1 MKVLALDISTKTGFA
16 EYDGGTLV
24 DSGTLWPDQTLQE
37 RSLKYPFNY
46 VEFCAYVAG
55 LIVNKYIAVAPDVV
69 VIEET
74 TASNNNYSQ
83 KQLEYIHAFFLT
95 TLITIYKTELPPV
108 VYYIRDGVWKDL
120 TNARQNAEEK
130 RWNAKIRYV
139 KNKTGKKR
147 AKIDGKIVRKL
158 DRKDYYIRA
167 ANERF
172 GKQLKREDENEA
184 AALLI
189 GAAYLLGAPTCDGT
203 LKGGLLPKKP
213 VKPKA
218 EEV

>member
-24 DSGTLWPDQTLQE
+24 DSGTLWPDETLQD

-46 VEFCAYVAG
+46 VEFCAYVAS
-55 LIVNKYIAVAPDVV
+55 LITKKYIAVAPDVV

-95 TLITIYKTELPPV
+95 ELIVNHKGPLPPV

-120 TNARQNAEEK
+120 AGARQNAAEK
-130 RWNAKIRYV
+130 QWNAKIRYV
-139 KNKTGKKR
+139 KKKTGKAR
-147 AKIDGKIVRKL
+147 AKIGGKIVRKL
-158 DRKDYYIRA
+158 DKKDYYIRA

-172 GKQLKREDENEA
+172 GKQLTREDENEA

-189 GAAYLLGAPTCDGT
+189 GTAYLMGAPTCDGT
-203 LKGGLLPKKP
+203 VRGGLFPKKP